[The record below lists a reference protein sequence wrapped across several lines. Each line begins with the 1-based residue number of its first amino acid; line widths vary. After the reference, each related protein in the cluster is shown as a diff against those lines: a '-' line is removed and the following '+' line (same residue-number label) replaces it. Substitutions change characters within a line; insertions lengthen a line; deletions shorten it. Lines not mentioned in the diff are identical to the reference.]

1 MRWTSKQT
9 CPVDYIWSASI
20 VIDDI
25 SLIMLKSIW
34 PLCNKSIE
42 NINTVF
48 ETTKYKRPTDRPSNR
63 PTVCSTYIHTLWY
76 FFLVTLSTCV
86 HSIEHVACAFSHKV
100 SQCAVS
106 IMLLLLLLLLLLL
119 CRYLVST
126 TRAKVDAQEFQ
137 ANSTNAIKQC

>member
-48 ETTKYKRPTDRPSNR
+48 ETTKYKRPTDRPTDQ
-63 PTVCSTYIHTLWY
+63 PYVQHTYMHY
-76 FFLVTLSTCV
+76 DFFSVTLSTCV
-86 HSIEHVACAFSHKV
+86 HSIEHGDVACAFSHKV

-106 IMLLLLLLLLLLL
+106 MVLLLLLLLLLLL